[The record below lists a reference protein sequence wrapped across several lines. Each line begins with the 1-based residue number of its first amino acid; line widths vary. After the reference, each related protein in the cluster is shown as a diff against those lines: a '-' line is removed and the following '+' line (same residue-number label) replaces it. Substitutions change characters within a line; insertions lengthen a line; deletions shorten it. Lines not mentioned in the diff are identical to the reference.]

1 MRRLIILFFC
11 FILFG
16 CANSEEN
23 EVEKSRIIR
32 QQFDSIDHSL
42 DSVNNRIQKG
52 ADSAIQKID
61 SLLRELDN
69 KTETD
74 KKRK

>member
-1 MRRLIILFFC
+1 MRRLIILFSSFV
-11 FILFG
+11 LFG
-16 CANSEEN
+16 CANSGEN
-23 EVEKSRIIR
+23 EAEKSRIIR

-42 DSVNNRIQKG
+42 DSVNNRIRKG

-69 KTETD
+69 K
-74 KKRK
+74 KK

>member
-1 MRRLIILFFC
+1 MKRLVILFFS
-11 FILFG
+11 FMLLG
-16 CANSEEN
+16 CTDNEQN
-23 EVEKSRIIR
+23 EVEKNRIIR

-69 KTETD
+69 KTGRD
-74 KKRK
+74 NKKK

>member
-1 MRRLIILFFC
+1 MKRLVILFFS
-11 FILFG
+11 FMLLG
-16 CANSEEN
+16 CTDNEQN
-23 EVEKSRIIR
+23 EVEKNRIIR
-32 QQFDSIDHSL
+32 QQFDSIDHSV

-69 KTETD
+69 KTERN
-74 KKRK
+74 KKK

>member
-1 MRRLIILFFC
+1 MQRLIILFFS

-16 CANSEEN
+16 CADN
-23 EVEKSRIIR
+23 EQNEAEKNRIIR
-32 QQFDSIDHSL
+32 QRFDSIDHSL

-69 KTETD
+69 KSERD
-74 KKRK
+74 NKKK

>member
-1 MRRLIILFFC
+1 MKRLVILFFS
-11 FILFG
+11 FILLG
-16 CANSEEN
+16 CTDNEQN
-23 EVEKSRIIR
+23 EVEKNGIIR

-69 KTETD
+69 K
-74 KKRK
+74 KK

>member
-16 CANSEEN
+16 CTSSGEN

-52 ADSAIQKID
+52 VDSAIQKID

-69 KTETD
+69 K
-74 KKRK
+74 KK

>member
-1 MRRLIILFFC
+1 MRRLIILFFS

-16 CANSEEN
+16 CANSEQN
-23 EVEKSRIIR
+23 EAEKNRIIR

-52 ADSAIQKID
+52 ADSAIKKID

-69 KTETD
+69 K
-74 KKRK
+74 KK

>member
-16 CANSEEN
+16 CGDSEQN
-23 EVEKSRIIR
+23 EAEKNRIIR

-69 KTETD
+69 KSERD
-74 KKRK
+74 NKKK

>member
-1 MRRLIILFFC
+1 MKRLNILFFS
-11 FILFG
+11 FILLG
-16 CANSEEN
+16 CAEN
-23 EVEKSRIIR
+23 ESEKNRIIY

>member
-1 MRRLIILFFC
+1 MKRLVILFFS
-11 FILFG
+11 FILLG
-16 CANSEEN
+16 CTDSEQN
-23 EVEKSRIIR
+23 EVEKNRIIR

-42 DSVNNRIQKG
+42 DSVNNGIQKG

-69 KTETD
+69 KSETE
-74 KKRK
+74 KKKK

>member
-1 MRRLIILFFC
+1 MKRLVILFFS
-11 FILFG
+11 FMLLG
-16 CANSEEN
+16 CTDNEQN
-23 EVEKSRIIR
+23 EVEKNRIIR
-32 QQFDSIDHSL
+32 QRFDSIDHSL

-69 KTETD
+69 KSETE
-74 KKRK
+74 KKKK

>member
-1 MRRLIILFFC
+1 MKRLIILFLA

-16 CANSEEN
+16 CSDSEEN
-23 EVEKSRIIR
+23 EAEKNRIIHR
-32 QQFDSIDHSL
+32 QFDSIGHSL

-69 KTETD
+69 KSERD
-74 KKRK
+74 NKKK

>member
-1 MRRLIILFFC
+1 MKRLVILFFS
-11 FILFG
+11 FILSG
-16 CANSEEN
+16 CTDSEQN
-23 EVEKSRIIR
+23 EVEKNRIIR

-69 KTETD
+69 KTERD
-74 KKRK
+74 NKKK